1 MSGYVCILEN
11 NLGPLHGK
19 LVDYLGNSLLIA
31 WDWMRAEN
39 NGIIWL
45 DGNLLVDACCHTGKC
60 CHGLTLASGCD
71 QYQLVIRVI
80 LHLVDLDQGLIRN
93 AKISKLCRCGDNI
106 DHAAAFYRYL
116 AAEAVCCIDD
126 LLHTVYIGR
135 EGGNDNTCSLIFIE
149 KVVKYMS
156 YCTLRHGKART
167 LCIGGI
173 THNCKNTLAA
183 DLCKTLQV
191 NGITEYRCI
200 IYLEV
205 SCMHHNSNRGINS
218 QCRCIL
224 DTVVGL
230 NKLDGKITKVDHLTV
245 FDLF

>member
-1 MSGYVCILEN
+1 
-11 NLGPLHGK
+11 
-19 LVDYLGNSLLIA
+19 
-31 WDWMRAEN
+31 MRAEN
-39 NGIIWL
+39 NGITWL

-71 QYQLVIRVI
+71 QYQLLIRVI
-80 LHLVDLDQGLIRN
+80 LHLVDLDQGLIRDIRRYPSSAAVVMTLTMLRPSTATLRPKRYAVLMICCTRSTLD
-93 AKISKLCRCGDNI
+93 AKVAMIIR
-106 DHAAAFYRYL
+106 
-116 AAEAVCCIDD
+116 AV
-126 LLHTVYIGR
+126 LYSLKR
-135 EGGNDNTCSLIFIE
+135 LSNTCPTVRSDM
-149 KVVKYMS
+149 VKPGRS
-156 YCTLRHGKART
+156 ALVESHITART
-167 LCIGGI
+167 PLR
-173 THNCKNTLAA
+173 A

-230 NKLDGKITKVDHLTV
+230 NKLDGKITKVDRPDRV
-245 FDLF
+245 